1 MSMPAS
7 PKAVPPDAPVVVA
20 YWPDASMD
28 VKMFSTDCAVSD
40 VQPSQVPLK
49 IPVEIVDGFQLAN
62 TSAEKSKRL
71 VQFCHAKSNLWAKGK
86 GVKKLVKEEHPY
98 HVNLTFVPLISELKL
113 DKFVQSLQ
121 AA

>member
-1 MSMPAS
+1 
-7 PKAVPPDAPVVVA
+7 
-20 YWPDASMD
+20 
-28 VKMFSTDCAVSD
+28 
-40 VQPSQVPLK
+40 VQPSHAPLK
-49 IPVEIVDGFQLAN
+49 IPLEMLDGFQFAK

-86 GVKKLVKEEHPY
+86 GVEKLVKEEHPY

-121 AA
+121 EA